1 MNMSMPGSIGDGFLC
16 HAARS
21 KKNAVTTF
29 GALSAADFTYT
40 IAGTHVSVMPPG
52 GMTALSN
59 WMASYE
65 NANTHPHELTLLLYG
80 ITY

>member
-1 MNMSMPGSIGDGFLC
+1 MNMSMPGSTGDGFLC
-16 HAARS
+16 YAARS

-29 GALSAADFTYT
+29 GALSAADCTYT

-52 GMTALSN
+52 GIAVLSG
-59 WMASYE
+59 WMALYE
-65 NANTHPHELTLLLYG
+65 NANTHPYELTLLLYG